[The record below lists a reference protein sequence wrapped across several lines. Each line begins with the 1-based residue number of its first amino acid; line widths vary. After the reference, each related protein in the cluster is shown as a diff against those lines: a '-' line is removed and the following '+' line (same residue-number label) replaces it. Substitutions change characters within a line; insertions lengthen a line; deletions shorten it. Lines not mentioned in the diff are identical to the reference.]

1 MSNRD
6 NNISVRESLIE
17 REKEIVRVKLVS
29 ERERKKVG
37 ANFEKESRGKERAAK
52 LLIPLSLTHSYPLLL
67 LSAPTE
73 SVPIQLC
80 VILLGHFLGSKT
92 ILKIR
97 IRGHLGASCLCFE
110 ATFSVKAIGCI
121 KLTKIKLKK
130 LLDSAQLWIYMSNV
144 AMSKMIR
151 KSFLWKTSLI

>member
-52 LLIPLSLTHSYPLLL
+52 LLIPLSL
-67 LSAPTE
+67 
-73 SVPIQLC
+73 
-80 VILLGHFLGSKT
+80 
-92 ILKIR
+92 
-97 IRGHLGASCLCFE
+97 
-110 ATFSVKAIGCI
+110 
-121 KLTKIKLKK
+121 
-130 LLDSAQLWIYMSNV
+130 
-144 AMSKMIR
+144 
-151 KSFLWKTSLI
+151 SLILTPSFSYQLPQRVYQYSCVLFY